1 MGGEV
6 MNNAMF
12 LLPEIDVS
20 KYNLGKIKFL
30 KVREIIHYGDD
41 NLKQLLLPFLYQ
53 FFYEVNNPLVFESLL
68 IDNDMSKKMIDFL
81 KFYYRTEHVKLVFDK
96 DENPKIMIISQEL
109 NKSILE
115 NPSDLYDFNN
125 EIIIIDRNNF
135 EKLSEIIC
143 ISLFIFKPKEEESQI
158 IQVSEENKAILED
171 YLKLQTKAKQEE
183 AERNKKNEENLIH
196 QIITIVASNCGWDY
210 EKVLNMTYY
219 QLWNSYLSYIQIDQY
234 QMYMQYKV
242 SPKFEIK
249 DNQKYWMEVV
259 GKYQYK

>member
-81 KFYYRTEHVKLVFDK
+81 KFYY
-96 DENPKIMIISQEL
+96 
-109 NKSILE
+109 
-115 NPSDLYDFNN
+115 
-125 EIIIIDRNNF
+125 
-135 EKLSEIIC
+135 
-143 ISLFIFKPKEEESQI
+143 
-158 IQVSEENKAILED
+158 
-171 YLKLQTKAKQEE
+171 
-183 AERNKKNEENLIH
+183 
-196 QIITIVASNCGWDY
+196 
-210 EKVLNMTYY
+210 
-219 QLWNSYLSYIQIDQY
+219 
-234 QMYMQYKV
+234 
-242 SPKFEIK
+242 
-249 DNQKYWMEVV
+249 MECR
-259 GKYQYK
+259 